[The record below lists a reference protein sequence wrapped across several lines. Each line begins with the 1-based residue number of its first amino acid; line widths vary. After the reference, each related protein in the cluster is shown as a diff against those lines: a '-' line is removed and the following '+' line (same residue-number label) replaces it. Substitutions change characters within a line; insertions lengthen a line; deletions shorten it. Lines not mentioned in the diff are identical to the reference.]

1 METAN
6 IEIREHGDRQSLAA
20 DERLDS
26 LKCRKALAKTAFTKA
41 KNQVLR
47 LLEEECI
54 EISDR
59 NRVKE
64 ACEKLTIKQEQL
76 MEIFEALIGE
86 YSTRTDRQ
94 NRTKTIEEIEKMEHD
109 FSEVINRAQ
118 QARGRKF
125 IEQRWGKVPKTK
137 YT

>member
-26 LKCRKALAKTAFTKA
+26 LKCRKALAKTDFTKA

-59 NRVKE
+59 NRVQE